1 MGLNPSSIILLQ
13 DLHPDTTAQK
23 ITNFFQAL
31 DEPTHTITT
40 KPIQKIVFIRDCGT
54 KASRGLAFVQF
65 KDNADALNKTKVIN
79 VTEWEN
85 VEVWKTIDGI
95 PFANGLALKPCRSTR
110 R

>member
-65 KDNADALNKTKVIN
+65 KDNADALNKTKH
-79 VTEWEN
+79 
-85 VEVWKTIDGI
+85 
-95 PFANGLALKPCRSTR
+95 
-110 R
+110 